1 MIGLNRGKQ
10 EGAVQCVNTLNSRDY
25 PLVSIGIPLFN
36 EARFVKDSLGSILAQ
51 DYPNLEI
58 IISDNASTDGTLSI
72 CQSLTGERIDV
83 LLHRFDENEGAAENF
98 RYVLNA
104 SKGKYFMW
112 ASGHDLW
119 APNYISENVE
129 LLETVPTAVVAFGAS
144 VWIDE
149 DGQKIPRYFGYT
161 DTRGMTSV
169 ARFFTIFWG
178 NMHPVLGLIRKSALD
193 KTRPMVNAVGTD
205 LILLSQLA
213 LQGDFIHALGTLWQR
228 REFRKETTHADKMKR
243 YRSAEC
249 GLTRSFLGKSFPLLR
264 MPIELARSILQG
276 ELSAIEKIAVLIA
289 LMASLPIRYISG
301 KK

>member
-1 MIGLNRGKQ
+1 M
-10 EGAVQCVNTLNSRDY
+10 NTLNARDY
-25 PLVSIGIPLFN
+25 PLVSIGMPLFN
-36 EARFVKDSLGSILAQ
+36 EARFVKDSLDSILAQ

-58 IISDNASTDGTLSI
+58 IISDNASTDETMSI

-83 LLHRFDENEGAAENF
+83 LLHRYDENRGAAENF

-129 LLETVPTAVVAFGAS
+129 LLEATPTAVVAFGTS
-144 VWIDE
+144 VWIDGN
-149 DGQKIPRYFGYT
+149 GQKIAKYFGYT
-161 DTRGMTSV
+161 DTRGMISV

-178 NMHPVLGLIRKSALD
+178 NMHPVLGLMRKSALD
-193 KTRPMVNAVGTD
+193 KTRSIVNAVGTD

-213 LQGDFIHALGTLWQR
+213 LQGDFVHAPGTLWQR
-228 REFRKETTHADKMKR
+228 REFRKEPTHADKMKR

-249 GLTRSFLGKSFPLLR
+249 GLARSFLDKFFPLLR
-264 MPIELARSILQG
+264 IPIELARSILQSK
-276 ELSAIEKIAVLIA
+276 LSATEKVAVLTA
-289 LMASLPIRYISG
+289 FMASLPIRYIAG